1 MEVPTFEEFNRIRVH
16 EQHINQALETGITP
30 CHVNH
35 TSPSG
40 ITGPFQRIT
49 YNQKLAKSLGIA
61 QKVIGL
67 VCLTLNSVLIETDV
81 FPSLVCYG
89 IWGGL
94 LVGLLCFVILYLSFV
109 YKPIFPCLLIT
120 HINTRSSNSSGWMD
134 GWMDR
139 WIIVVVVLVLVLF
152 TFT

>member
-1 MEVPTFEEFNRIRVH
+1 MEVPSFEEFNRILVH
-16 EQHINQALETGITP
+16 EQHINQAHETGITP

-109 YKPIFPCLLIT
+109 YKYILPCLLIT
-120 HINTRSSNSSGWMD
+120 HINSSSSNSS